1 MNKLLAAAVL
11 CLAASTSIAGTKH
24 STETKYPSYEG
35 LVMAGYQ
42 GWFHKPYKGGKM
54 YANEKDVRIDMWPDV
69 SEYEQT
75 YETGLKHADGST
87 ARFFCSDDPSTI
99 DTHFRWMK
107 EYGLDGV
114 FMQRFWHTAQPR
126 ARRRS
131 GALSHAFE
139 AARDNGR
146 AIGIMYDLSG
156 LDPRTDDCS
165 SLVEDW

>member
-87 ARFFCSDDPSTI
+87 DHCGTMAVAHVVLNDQHRADAALFRTYHRAQICIKNVSSFHFLIPLEFFVYCEYF
-99 DTHFRWMK
+99 HFFSR
-107 EYGLDGV
+107 YTDGAKTL
-114 FMQRFWHTAQPR
+114 QGHLKPELLQ
-126 ARRRS
+126 
-131 GALSHAFE
+131 
-139 AARDNGR
+139 
-146 AIGIMYDLSG
+146 
-156 LDPRTDDCS
+156 
-165 SLVEDW
+165 